1 MRGQGKARRGT
12 VLQFCAALAGLALL
26 TASFSASPL
35 YQAIL
40 GQFRALGSM
49 RAPQLENLLAGS
61 AALTGGAAAGGKAL
75 GPVVDADQ
83 VGGFYDAPVQV
94 ALTASEPA
102 VIFYTLDGSVVT
114 EKSSRY
120 VAPISIERTALLTF
134 AGKSLDGS
142 TGPVEK
148 RTYLIRERDD
158 MPVLSLAVDPAYL
171 WNRHAGIYLNPFKRG
186 KGWRRPAQAEYFE
199 DRHAPPLRFPVQ
211 VNIHGNWSRRAEK
224 KSFQLNYTA
233 PALAPDRSGIMA
245 PAGEDGG
252 QRTVVVRAAG
262 MDLSYRFGDQL
273 FRDLY
278 GAAAG
283 VTAPAVLARLLLNGE
298 SWGLYNLHEK
308 IDKAFLRRLHGRADY
323 DLIDSAGYSRSA
335 EDAEWNRLLD
345 FFMTRDLS
353 EEKDFA
359 QARSR
364 IDVENFTDY
373 WLFNIYAANYDW
385 PQSNYYAFRKRD
397 PNARWRWISWDADAA
412 FDIGRGLHHDTL
424 TWATRDEL
432 RHDLS
437 YSGADIDFKHWLLST
452 VIVRGLLKHPGYREQ
467 FVARFCRLH
476 EDYFEPRR
484 LLARFQ
490 AILDRM
496 TPHLGGDWER
506 WPGSKAAYLEGVD
519 SVRRF
524 IRERPPIVLAHFRK
538 RFGPGVC
545 VAAA

>member
-1 MRGQGKARRGT
+1 LSRQGKARRGT
-12 VLQFCAALAGLALL
+12 VLQFCGALAGLALL

-35 YQAIL
+35 YQSIL

-61 AALTGGAAAGGKAL
+61 AAPTGGAAAGGKAL
-75 GPVVDADQ
+75 GPAVDADKT
-83 VGGFYDAPVQV
+83 GGFYDAAVQV
-94 ALTASEPA
+94 ALTASVPA
-102 VIFYTLDGSVVT
+102 VIFYTLDGSVAT

-120 VAPISIERTALLTF
+120 IAPISIERTALLTF
-134 AGKSLDGS
+134 AAKSLDGS
-142 TGPVEK
+142 TGPVEQ
-148 RTYLIRERDD
+148 RTYLIGERDD
-158 MPVLSLAVDPAYL
+158 MPVLSLAMDPAYL

-186 KGWRRPAQAEYFE
+186 QGWRRAAQAEYSE
-199 DRHAPPLRFPVQ
+199 DRDTSPLRFSVR

-233 PALAPDRSGIMA
+233 PDRASDRHGIVA
-245 PAGEDGG
+245 PAGQGG
-252 QRTVVVRAAG
+252 AQRTLVVRAAG
-262 MDLSYRFGDQL
+262 MDLSYRFGDEL

-278 GAAAG
+278 GAAGG
-283 VTAPAVLARLLLNGE
+283 VVAPAVLARLLLNGE

-308 IDKAFLRRLHGRADY
+308 IDKTFLRRLQGRADY
-323 DLIDSAGYSRSA
+323 DLIDGAGYSRST

-353 EEKDFA
+353 EEKHFA
-359 QARSR
+359 QARR
-364 IDVENFTDY
+364 LIDVENFTDY

-385 PQSNYYAFRKRD
+385 PQSNYYAFRKRA

-412 FDIGRGLHHDTL
+412 FEIGRGLHHDTL

-437 YSGADIDFKHWLLST
+437 YSGDDIDFKHWLLST
-452 VIVRGLLKHPGYREQ
+452 AIVRGLLKHPGYREQ
-467 FVARFCRLH
+467 FVARFCALH
-476 EDYFEPRR
+476 EDYFEPGR

-490 AILDRM
+490 TILDRV
-496 TPHLGGDWER
+496 TPHLGGDWQR
-506 WPGSKAAYLEGVD
+506 WPGSKPAYIKGVD

-524 IRERPPIVLAHFRK
+524 IRERPAIVLAHFRK
-538 RFGPGVC
+538 RFGSEVC
-545 VAAA
+545 AAAA